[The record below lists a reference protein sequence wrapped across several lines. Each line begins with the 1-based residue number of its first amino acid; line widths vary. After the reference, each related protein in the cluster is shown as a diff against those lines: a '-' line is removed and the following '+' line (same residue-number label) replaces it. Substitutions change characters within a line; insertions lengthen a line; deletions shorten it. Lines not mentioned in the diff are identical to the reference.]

1 MRHVECWMNSK
12 RVTYRRPCR
21 RKPAVQDYNCFK
33 TLQLCQ
39 SHEHCV
45 NCQLWALSRMS
56 FKLGYPIN
64 AKKSQRFCKT
74 SLFEFG
80 QVQKWPFLTS
90 YKNEKNHV
98 FLPQVFVQK
107 SPLQNQ
113 KSTIIVKFSPCSS
126 LEGSDFF
133 VLFRFQGQTTVF
145 CSSASRPCLD
155 FQHRDCSTCWE
166 IARIF
171 DCVRSFPNFGVLH
184 ICTSEGGSSVKTLL
198 QWLISQAESREAIF
212 CLFLFL
218 GLYIVTAAVRK
229 SFFNLHRYTAI

>member
-21 RKPAVQDYNCFK
+21 RKPALQDYTPLK
-33 TLQLCQ
+33 
-39 SHEHCV
+39 HCNFLNRTNIALTV
-45 NCQLWALSRMS
+45 NWALSRMS
-56 FKLGYPIN
+56 FKLGYPI
-64 AKKSQRFCKT
+64 T
-74 SLFEFG
+74 EFG
-80 QVQKWPFLTS
+80 QSQKWPFLTS
-90 YKNEKNHV
+90 YKNKKNHV

-113 KSTIIVKFSPCSS
+113 KSTITVKFSPCSS

-133 VLFRFQGQTTVF
+133 VLIRFQSQTTVF
-145 CSSASRPCLD
+145 CSSASWPCLD
-155 FQHRDCSTCWE
+155 FQHHDCITCWE

-171 DCVRSFPNFGVLH
+171 DSVRSFPNFFH
-184 ICTSEGGSSVKTLL
+184 ICTSAGGSSAKTLV
-198 QWLISQAESREAIF
+198 QWLISQWRVGEAESRAAIF

-229 SFFNLHRYTAI
+229 SLFNLHRYTAI